1 MNSVA
6 ENPYDAVPYQSFPYA
21 TTRPANLYTVG
32 TLFGVSAPDF
42 RTARVLELGCAS
54 GGNLI
59 PLAFHY
65 PDGHYVGVDYSE
77 RQIEIVA
84 KTVAELGVKN
94 IEFIARPFADMP
106 SLDKFDYIICHGVYS
121 WVDDDARNSILE
133 ICRTQL
139 VENGLAVISYNTLP
153 GWNMVRSLREMMLY
167 HAKLFE
173 DPVEKVAQAMELLR
187 FVRDNNAEGST
198 FRSVIDSEINL
209 LSEQSVSYVAHEHLE
224 FENSQFYFH
233 EFAAALGRHGLQYVG
248 NSDISQMYVDNL
260 PEDAAEKLKAVTD
273 ILRQE
278 QYMDFIRNRRFRSSI
293 VCSDSIVVN
302 RNLRQEAIHDY
313 YLSSSIKPDEAD
325 VKAETADTRFRDRSG
340 SVVFTTHTK
349 EAAVL
354 FGELSESLRPIKSG
368 DLVDMAARNLD
379 GADRDALRKLIEELG
394 LRLALKGLISL
405 HAEAGSHVSH
415 VSEMPEA
422 SRLVRH
428 QAALHGWATNTW
440 HQKIGHDLFTRILIG
455 YLDGSNS
462 LDDLCQIMSEQVD
475 KGVLAVQVDGKD
487 IADAEQ
493 RRLVIR
499 NLTRA
504 ALDSIAQNAL
514 LVA

>member
-1 MNSVA
+1 M
-6 ENPYDAVPYQSFPYA
+6 
-21 TTRPANLYTVG
+21 
-32 TLFGVSAPDF
+32 
-42 RTARVLELGCAS
+42 
-54 GGNLI
+54 
-59 PLAFHY
+59 
-65 PDGHYVGVDYSE
+65 
-77 RQIEIVA
+77 
-84 KTVAELGVKN
+84 
-94 IEFIARPFADMP
+94 
-106 SLDKFDYIICHGVYS
+106 
-121 WVDDDARNSILE
+121 
-133 ICRTQL
+133 
-139 VENGLAVISYNTLP
+139 
-153 GWNMVRSLREMMLY
+153 
-167 HAKLFE
+167 
-173 DPVEKVAQAMELLR
+173 
-187 FVRDNNAEGST
+187 
-198 FRSVIDSEINL
+198 
-209 LSEQSVSYVAHEHLE
+209 
-224 FENSQFYFH
+224 
-233 EFAAALGRHGLQYVG
+233 YVG
-248 NSDISQMYVDNL
+248 NI

-293 VCSDSIVVN
+293 VCSESATLN
-302 RNLRQEAIHDY
+302 RNLRQEAIHDF

-340 SVVFTTHTK
+340 SVVFTAHTK
-349 EAAVL
+349 ETAVL

-394 LRLALKGLISL
+394 LRLALKGLITL

-440 HQKIGHDLFTRILIG
+440 HQKIGHNLFSRILIG

-493 RRLVIR
+493 RRLAIR
-499 NLTRA
+499 NLTRN

>member
-1 MNSVA
+1 MTAIA

-65 PDGHYVGVDYSE
+65 PDGHYIGVDYSE
-77 RQIEIVA
+77 RQIEVAA
-84 KTVAELGVKN
+84 KTVSKLGVKN
-94 IEFIARPFADMP
+94 IEFIARPFADVP

-121 WVDDDARNSILE
+121 WVDDDARNRILE

-167 HAKLFE
+167 HSEAFE

-187 FVRDNNAEGST
+187 FVRDNNPEGST
-198 FRSVIDSEINL
+198 YRSVIDSEINL
-209 LSEQSVSYVAHEHLE
+209 LSEQTVSYVTHDHLE
-224 FENSQFYFH
+224 SENSQFYFH

-248 NSDISQMYVDNL
+248 DSNIAGMYVDNM

-278 QYMDFIRNRRFRSSI
+278 QYMDFVRNRRFRSSI
-293 VCSDSIVVN
+293 VCPEAATVN
-302 RNLRQEAIHDY
+302 RNLRREAIHEF

-340 SVVFTTHTK
+340 NVAFTAHTK
-349 EAAVL
+349 EVAVL
-354 FGELSESLRPIKSG
+354 FSELSESLRPIKSG
-368 DLVDMAARNLD
+368 DLVDMAAKNLD
-379 GADRDALRKLIEELG
+379 GADRDALRKVVEGFG
-394 LRLALKGLISL
+394 LQLALKGLIFL
-405 HAEAGSHVSH
+405 HAESGSHVSH

-422 SRLVRH
+422 SRLARH
-428 QAALHGWATNTW
+428 QAPVQGWATNAW
-440 HQKIGHDLFTRILIG
+440 HQKIDHDLFTRVLIK

-462 LDDLCQIMSEQVD
+462 LDDLCQIMAEQVD
-475 KGVLAVQVDGKD
+475 KGTLAVQLDGKD

-499 NLTRA
+499 NLTEN
-504 ALDSIAQNAL
+504 ALNSIAQNAL